1 MAVILRSTLIVVL
14 VVAGLAC
21 SSSPDVVNPSV
32 EQRFTRAKELFDEE
46 DYLEAINEFTV
57 ITLQYQGSAFAADA
71 QYYLGECRFERGEYI
86 LSAFEFSVVRTS
98 YPASPRVPDAQYKLG
113 LSYYMQSPKPVLDQQ
128 NTRKAI
134 DEFQAFVEYYPGHPM
149 AADAEAKIKELNDRL
164 AFKAYEAARQYERME
179 YYRAAILSYD
189 VVIEKY
195 HDTDYAPMAYLD
207 KADLLVRRLRFR
219 EAEST
224 IKEFQSKYP
233 NSVLRSRAD
242 GILEKIKDELEV
254 NRGDAAGTKI
264 ERNDGHPA
272 AAGAGT

>member
-1 MAVILRSTLIVVL
+1 MAVIPRSALIVFII
-14 VVAGLAC
+14 VAGLAC
-21 SSSPDVVNPSV
+21 SSSPDIVNPTV
-32 EQRFTRAKELFDEE
+32 EQRFNRAKALFDDE
-46 DYLEAINEFTV
+46 DYLEAMNEFTV
-57 ITLQYQGSAFAADA
+57 ITLQFQGSAFAADA

-86 LSAFEFSVVRTS
+86 LSAFEYSVVRTS
-98 YPASPRVPDAQYKLG
+98 YPASPRVPDAQYKMA

-134 DEFQAFVEYYPGHPM
+134 DEFQAFVEYNPAHPL
-149 AADAEAKIKELNDRL
+149 APDAEAKIKELNERL

-179 YYRAAILSYD
+179 YYRAAILSYE

-195 HDTDYAPMAYLD
+195 HDTDYAPLAYLD

-224 IKEFQSKYP
+224 IKEFMAKYP

-242 GILEKIKDELEV
+242 GILAKIKDELEV
-254 NRGDAAGTKI
+254 NRGDAAGTRI

-272 AAGAGT
+272 AAGQGT

>member
-1 MAVILRSTLIVVL
+1 MAVILRNLLVAFI

-21 SSSPDVVNPSV
+21 SSSPDIVNPTV
-32 EQRFTRAKELFDEE
+32 EQRFNRAKAVYDDG

-71 QYYLGECRFERGEYI
+71 QFYLGECRFARGEYI
-86 LSAFEFSVVRTS
+86 LSAFEYSVVRTS
-98 YPASPRVPDAQYKLG
+98 YPASPRAPEAQYKMA

-134 DEFQAFVEYYPGHPM
+134 DEFQAFVEYNPAHPL
-149 AADAEAKIKELNDRL
+149 APDAEAKIKELNDRL

-179 YYRAAILSYD
+179 YYRAAMLSYD

-195 HDTDYAPMAYLD
+195 HDTEYAPLSYLD
-207 KADLLVRRLRFR
+207 KADLLVKRLRFR

-224 IKEFQSKYP
+224 VKEFMTKYP

-242 GILEKIKDELEV
+242 GIMDKIRDELEV
-254 NRGDAAGTKI
+254 NRGDAAGTKS
-264 ERNDGHPA
+264 ERHEGAPA
-272 AAGAGT
+272 SAGTGT

>member
-1 MAVILRSTLIVVL
+1 MAVILRNALLLLIVA
-14 VVAGLAC
+14 AGLAC
-21 SSSPDVVNPSV
+21 SSSEDIVNPTV
-32 EQRFTRAKELFDEE
+32 EQRFNKAKALFDDG

-71 QYYLGECRFERGEYI
+71 QYYLGECRFEREEYI
-86 LSAFEFSVVRTS
+86 LSAFEYSVVRTS
-98 YPASPRVPDAQYKLG
+98 YPASPRVPEAHYKMA

-134 DEFQAFVEYYPGHPM
+134 DEFQAFVEYNPAHPL
-149 AADAEAKIKELNDRL
+149 APDASAKIKELTERL

-189 VVIEKY
+189 VVIEKF
-195 HDTDYAPMAYLD
+195 HDTDYAPLAYLD

-219 EAEST
+219 EAEGI
-224 IKEFQSKYP
+224 IKEFKSKYP

-242 GILEKIKDELEV
+242 GILEKIKEELEV
-254 NRGDAAGTKI
+254 NRGDAAGTEI
-264 ERNDGHPA
+264 DRTDRHSAPA
-272 AAGAGT
+272 GPGT